1 MAYITYISL
10 IFMAQ
15 AGKYTMHGSYRI
27 NNWWLKI
34 PDKNDALA
42 KKTSF
47 TTIHFGCPC
56 TFCVPPNTKNL
67 HRSTLQFGSNPG
79 TQPAQK
85 HTPSPL
91 SSLPCN
97 HGHGHGK
104 LWKDQTSISIT
115 ISQLDGAAGG
125 FWEEEGNRRWWIIPQ
140 CGQIS
145 WGFWWH

>member
-1 MAYITYISL
+1 MML
-10 IFMAQ
+10 
-15 AGKYTMHGSYRI
+15 
-27 NNWWLKI
+27 WLKTHPLLLFILDVHVLFVYPQI
-34 PDKNDALA
+34 P
-42 KKTSF
+42 
-47 TTIHFGCPC
+47 
-56 TFCVPPNTKNL
+56 NL

-115 ISQLDGAAGG
+115 ISQLDGAAGVHNPLMWLYFLGG
-125 FWEEEGNRRWWIIPQ
+125 FGGSRGKNHWCWQILQIDVFLQFAFWSLYWMPAMYLFPPQIIWFS
-140 CGQIS
+140 C
-145 WGFWWH
+145 H